1 MLSKPKSEL
10 PECIESQTDSVTKN
24 VLADYSVNC
33 APVEQLLS
41 VPRMMRATDG
51 TQILNVSPVSCK
63 SNNVCK
69 SNVQQNKDIHI
80 PQ

>member
-1 MLSKPKSEL
+1 
-10 PECIESQTDSVTKN
+10 
-24 VLADYSVNC
+24 VLADSSVNC

-41 VPRMMRATDG
+41 IPRMMRATDG

-69 SNVQQNKDIHI
+69 SNVQQIKTYISHNKGRSFAVCDRT
-80 PQ
+80 QTRDYRN